1 MKSKAAIWSSV
12 ALLVIGVVLIAMHD
26 RDNLLGTIVSIAGV
40 MFIVPSLINMAMLI
54 REGRR
59 RKAGIRRS
67 DDRGAVSRAAG
78 WISSIGGLALG
89 IAMILSTGTF
99 VSMLVYIF
107 AGVMVVGGIYHF
119 YILSRAYRPIIFPG
133 WLYILP
139 AALVA
144 GGAVILFSDM
154 KNDTVSV
161 MLMTGIALVVF
172 SSATFLE
179 ALSLHAFRRKE
190 AAMSSGDTIITHEA
204 DTVDTVAKEVEK

>member
-12 ALLVIGVVLIAMHD
+12 VLLIIGVTLIVMHD
-26 RDNLLGTIVSIAGV
+26 RDNLLGTIVLIAGI
-40 MFIVPSLINMAMLI
+40 MFILPSLINMIMLI

-59 RKAGIRRS
+59 RSAGVRRS
-67 DDRGAVSRAAG
+67 DDRGAVSRAVG
-78 WISSIGGLALG
+78 WVSSIGGLGLG
-89 IAMILSTGTF
+89 IAMILSPQTF
-99 VSMLVYIF
+99 VSILVYIF
-107 AGVMVVGGIYHF
+107 AGVMVLGGIYHF

-154 KNDTVSV
+154 KYDTPSV
-161 MLMTGIALVVF
+161 MLITGIALVVF

-179 ALSLHAFRRKE
+179 AMSLYAFHRKE
-190 AAMSSGDTIITHEA
+190 ASRATAVVAHDDGP
-204 DTVDTVAKEVEK
+204 VDTVAKEVEK